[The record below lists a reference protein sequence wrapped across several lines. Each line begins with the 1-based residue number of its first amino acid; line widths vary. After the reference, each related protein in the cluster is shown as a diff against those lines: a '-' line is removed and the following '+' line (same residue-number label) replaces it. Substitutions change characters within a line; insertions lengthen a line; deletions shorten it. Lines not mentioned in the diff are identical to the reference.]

1 MGVKGLE
8 DGGDLEE
15 DVDEVTAGAEPLVRG
30 PSYEGDLSCGSRT
43 CLQ

>member
-30 PSYEGDLSCGSRT
+30 PSYEGHLSCGSRT
-43 CLQ
+43 RLQ